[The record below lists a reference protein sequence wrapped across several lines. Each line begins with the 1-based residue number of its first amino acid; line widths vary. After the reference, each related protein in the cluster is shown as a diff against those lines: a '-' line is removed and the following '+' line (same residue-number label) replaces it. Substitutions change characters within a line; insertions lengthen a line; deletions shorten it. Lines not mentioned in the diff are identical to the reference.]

1 MSDEIGFVEMTQ
13 NSLLEC
19 KYNDSNNYW
28 IVKQTIT
35 QRRKVTSESEWE
47 EKVIEMKSQARNIDV
62 AMAQVF
68 LSMEGYMITRNHDL
82 FTEPEQFEDTI
93 ESSDGTVVH

>member
-13 NSLLEC
+13 DSFLEC
-19 KYNDSNNYW
+19 KYNTSKNYW
-28 IVKQTIT
+28 TVTQTIT
-35 QRRKVTSESEWE
+35 QRRKVTEESEWE
-47 EKVIEMKSQARNIDV
+47 EKKINMSSQARNIDV

-82 FTEPEQFEDTI
+82 FTEPEQFEEAI